1 MPRNAPTAMTAGG
14 TAWSAVF
21 ENAGYDFV
29 PTSGKPSLSNGT
41 AER

>member
-14 TAWSAVF
+14 TPWSAVF
-21 ENAGYDFV
+21 VNAGYDFI
-29 PTSGKPSLSNGT
+29 PTSGKPSFSNGT